1 MNKAELQK
9 IFDDLTLKEKIYQL
23 VQLSGEFFKSDAL
36 AVGPKQKLGIDQ
48 EVVDNVGSIFNVFG
62 AEQLIKIQKEY
73 LEQT

>member
-48 EVVDNVGSIFNVFG
+48 EVVDNVG
-62 AEQLIKIQKEY
+62 
-73 LEQT
+73 

>member
-48 EVVDNVGSIFNVFG
+48 EVVDMWD
-62 AEQLIKIQKEY
+62 QYLMY
-73 LEQT
+73 LEQSN